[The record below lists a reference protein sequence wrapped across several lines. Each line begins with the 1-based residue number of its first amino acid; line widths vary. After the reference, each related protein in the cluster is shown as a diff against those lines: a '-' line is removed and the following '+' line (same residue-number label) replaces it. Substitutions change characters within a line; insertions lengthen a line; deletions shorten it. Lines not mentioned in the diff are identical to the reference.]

1 MRLLHPRRPD
11 VDADVDRDGLV
22 ELYAHPGNGTWTRLN
37 FVASADG
44 SIQGTDGRSG
54 SLSTPADR
62 EVFALL
68 RSLSDVIL
76 VGAGTARAERYRP
89 LRPHEVDVGLR
100 RQLRLTPV
108 PPLAV
113 VSARL
118 DLPDRLFDAGDD
130 SPRTIV
136 VTTADAPAERRD
148 RIAARAEVVVA
159 GDKTLDV
166 AVGVRALADRGLT
179 RVLAEGGPSLAA
191 ALATSGHLDELCLT
205 LRAQLV
211 AGDGARV
218 LHGDAMV
225 PGLVLA
231 LGHVLMDGSDL
242 FLRWTTP
249 DRTTPDR
256 TTTDQTTTERS

>member
-1 MRLLHPRRPD
+1 MRLLHPRAL
-11 VDADVDRDGLV
+11 DAAGDTDVDRDGLV

-44 SIQGTDGRSG
+44 SVQGTDGRSG

-62 EVFALL
+62 ELFALL

-76 VGAGTARAERYRP
+76 VGAGTARVERYRP
-89 LRPHEVDVGLR
+89 VRPHEVDVGLR
-100 RQLRLTPV
+100 RRLRLGPV

-118 DLPDRLFDAGDD
+118 DLPDRLLDAGDD

-159 GDKTLDV
+159 GDKMLDV
-166 AVGVRALADRGLT
+166 AVALRALADRGLT
-179 RVLAEGGPSLAA
+179 RVLAEGGPSLAGE
-191 ALATSGHLDELCLT
+191 LATSGRLDEVCLT
-205 LRAQLV
+205 LRSRLV
-211 AGDGARV
+211 AGAGARV
-218 LHGDAMV
+218 VQGDAID
-225 PGLVLA
+225 PGLDLD
-231 LGHVLMDGSDL
+231 LRHVLVDGSDL
-242 FLRWTTP
+242 FLRWTTA
-249 DRTTPDR
+249 DRTP
-256 TTTDQTTTERS
+256 TERSRA